1 VTPRFYCA
9 LPLSTGAEVV
19 LPPGPAHHAAR
30 VLRLRVGDSVTLFN
44 GGGGEV
50 AARLTRI
57 DARSVVASVGESV
70 AIERESPLRVRLVQ
84 GLSATD
90 RMDYAVQKAVELGVT
105 AIQPVTSARSAARL
119 ADERAEK
126 RLDHWRQI
134 SIAACEQCGRNRL
147 PLLHPLRELG
157 DWLDEPSEA
166 SLRLL
171 LAPNAAQPL
180 ARMSQPHGPIDLLI
194 GPEGGL
200 APDESGRAVRVGFHA
215 MHLGPRILR
224 TETAAVAALAALN
237 TLWGD
242 WR

>member
-1 VTPRFYCA
+1 MTPRFYCA

-50 AARLTRI
+50 AARLTRV

-70 AIERESPLRVRLVQ
+70 SVERESPLRTTLVQ
-84 GLSATD
+84 GLAATD
-90 RMDYAVQKAVELGVT
+90 RMDYVIQKAVELGVA
-105 AIQPVTSARSAARL
+105 AIQPITSARSARV

-147 PLLHPLRELG
+147 PLLHPLCGL
-157 DWLDEPSEA
+157 DHWLERPADA

-171 LAPNAAQPL
+171 LAPNAPRPL
-180 ARMSQPHGPIDLLI
+180 ARVNNRHEAIDLLI
-194 GPEGGL
+194 GPEGGFT
-200 APDESGRAVRVGFHA
+200 PDESAKAARAGFQA
-215 MHLGPRILR
+215 VHLGPRILR
-224 TETAAVAALAALN
+224 TETAPVAALAALN
-237 TLWGD
+237 VLWGD